1 MLSQKLQNDLM
12 TAYQKVYEEKRGHA
26 AGSDDTEKQASQLA
40 SDVRYKAKGKV
51 PEGATEEEK
60 RKIFLQILAASPAPN
75 VVKSMAKEK
84 LLGEEVVTE
93 KLGLKMLRKANVAT
107 SRAAK
112 QADKGL
118 TGRNVKRL
126 VGRAVFGRTA
136 AGKATRLGT
145 VATVGY
151 ISGRKDE
158 AGDNIKRS
166 NTYRDLIKKDFKPE
180 SKIKPL
186 SSDAVKYEETMLE
199 DKKMS
204 KQSDDALAAA
214 HKKFSGMDQSTPS
227 NKFMLKRIE
236 KEMKKRK
243 TVKEGSAYGIY
254 KGDGVMKVGK
264 KEEEKAP
271 RKQKGAMAYDG
282 PNKERS
288 EAADRVLAKT
298 KKKREEKK
306 KMKEEYVSEKMMAKK
321 LMRKPVDPVNV
332 ATKAAGVAG
341 AAGVGMAYKKTNE
354 SAGETIGEMKEKSKP
369 KNLKDMSKGVEQKAP
384 VDYRTL
390 AQSYKPVGNIFNEK
404 KLDAVGAED
413 KDIDNDGD
421 HDSTDK
427 YLLKRRKAIGKAIAK
442 KRGKVK
448 EGFSAWRI
456 DLDFNE
462 QVKK

>member
-1 MLSQKLQNDLM
+1 MLSQKLQDDLI

-40 SDVRYKAKGKV
+40 SDVRYKAKGKI
-51 PEGATEEEK
+51 PEGASEEEK
-60 RKIFLQILAASPAPN
+60 RKIYLQILGASPAPN
-75 VVKSMAKEK
+75 VVKAMAKEK
-84 LLGEEVVTE
+84 LLGEEVVHE
-93 KLGLKMLRKANVAT
+93 KYGLGM
-107 SRAAK
+107 
-112 QADKGL
+112 
-118 TGRNVKRL
+118 VKELGKR
-126 VGRAVFGRTA
+126 
-136 AGKATRLGT
+136 AGKLDRRLGT
-145 VATVGY
+145 KAFAKDVAKT
-151 ISGRKDE
+151 
-158 AGDNIKRS
+158 
-166 NTYRDLIKKDFKPE
+166 KKDIGDKIVGTSALGRTVRAGAVVGTGIAIGRGME
-180 SKIKPL
+180 SDANEKRNLRLGSLKKAGYTPKTEIKPL
-186 SSDAVKYEETMLE
+186 SSDSVKYEEAMLE

-204 KQSDDALAAA
+204 KQSDDDLAAA
-214 HKKFSGMDQSTPS
+214 HKKFSGMDQSNPS

-254 KGDGVMKVGK
+254 KGDGVMKIGK

-288 EAADRVLAKT
+288 EAADRVLAKA
-298 KKKREEKK
+298 KKKRE
-306 KMKEEYVSEKMMAKK
+306 KMKEDYV
-321 LMRKPVDPVNV
+321 
-332 ATKAAGVAG
+332 
-341 AAGVGMAYKKTNE
+341 
-354 SAGETIGEMKEKSKP
+354 GEMKMKSKP
-369 KNLKDMSKGVEQKAP
+369 KNPKDMSKGVEQKAP

-390 AQSYKPVGNIFNEK
+390 AQSYAPVGNIFNEK

-442 KRGKVK
+442 KRGRVK